1 MGMLTNKDYGT
12 TPLQRILAP
21 GIKRCSLGD
30 VREVDR
36 KPNEDGSAGKGPK
49 SKVLINLALEEPATT
64 TDKDTVSAGFPVL
77 VTINEWD
84 GREDEARAEMREF
97 TLAVLG
103 KERASKDDVIAAVD
117 AQGGYAGLKGKH
129 LLVEFT
135 VSKTGF
141 QEVKSYNRVNNG
153 AA

>member
-12 TPLQRILAP
+12 TPLQRTLAP
-21 GIKRCSLGD
+21 GIKKCQLGD
-30 VREVDR
+30 IREVNR
-36 KPNEDGSAGKGPK
+36 KEGDTKGPK
-49 SKVLINLALEEPATT
+49 CKTLINLTLLEPAAT
-64 TDKDTVSAGFPVL
+64 TDKDTVEAGFPVL

-84 GREDEARAEMREF
+84 GREHEAAPEYRELA
-97 TLAVLG
+97 LAVLG
-103 KERASKDDVIAAVD
+103 WERSSKDDVLAAV
-117 AQGGYAGLKGKH
+117 AAAGGYAALKGRQ

-141 QEVKSYNRVNNG
+141 QEVKNYNRVNNG